1 MQNIIVLL
9 VLALAIFATTGSKVE
24 EKASDGGIFHVK
36 VRTSNIGR
44 IKYEDGE
51 VLLAQNLEK
60 PTDIFFTPFPRV
72 DPSST
77 ECQENELSGQTEL
90 ILSVDLYTSHL
101 IRDVHAYINKRYPT
115 LCNGDV
121 EENMTTKCDVSL
133 LPMNAIRLVQKGLRS
148 NMSRLKYLVDDQWH
162 SNTLLLQSV
171 QFIIYTHNISV
182 CHQARS
188 AIVDRCQMSNFE
200 IQYSLY
206 SEKIVER
213 QIEITSEHVTSSS
226 MFNHIRSQLPTT
238 DIVALTGND
247 FKQLLN
253 EVTDR
258 VTMKLRVQEGFDS
271 FQDPVSIDKLLER
284 QLQFKQ
290 VQLEKADD
298 RLWDSLYWTKE
309 QMRPDRL
316 SKVLNIVF
324 RKESNDS
331 DHFVYDSNAA
341 KNSQKLHLTQHDIDQ
356 FEKLDK
362 FLSTYLRTSSTLGSQ
377 HGQGQGSVSFA
388 IGPYRFD
395 GGGGGSHHSH
405 SQNSQ
410 IPLQNVIIPENA
422 QWIQHGITVA
432 GGNEKGHWL
441 NQLNEPMGLW
451 NSRVV
456 RWPRDA
462 NQIPEI
468 LIANCSCYGLAI
480 DEEGFLYTSNSDEHM
495 IRRWQV
501 GSKQGTIVAGG
512 NGQGNELNQLNTPTS
527 MFVTRNRSLYVADY
541 TNNRVIKWEEGA
553 KQGIVVA
560 GGRGS
565 GSKAMQ
571 LFRPHGV
578 IVDQLGTV
586 YVADYGNHRIMRW
599 PKGAEQGTVLIG
611 EKSPGAQPDQ
621 LNGPVGILF
630 DQKGNLYVGEYSNHR
645 VQRFN
650 IKPHLY
656 S

>member
-36 VRTSNIGR
+36 VRTSNFGR

-188 AIVDRCQMSNFE
+188 ATVDRCQMSNFE

-258 VTMKLRVQEGFDS
+258 
-271 FQDPVSIDKLLER
+271 
-284 QLQFKQ
+284 

-362 FLSTYLRTSSTLGSQ
+362 FLSTYSRTSSTLGSQ
-377 HGQGQGSVSFA
+377 HGQGQGSVSFG
-388 IGPYRFD
+388 IGPYRFG
-395 GGGGGSHHSH
+395 GGGGGSHQSH

-410 IPLQNVIIPENA
+410 SNQGTLDTTNVNNTGQNHLNITRIEGKNDTKYVLSRSVVDSSLAEHFDHVYLEGDIVRPKSIDVHLIKQSSLRMETKLLSHIALVRMRSDVHVLPLRCPI
-422 QWIQHGITVA
+422 H
-432 GGNEKGHWL
+432 KK
-441 NQLNEPMGLW
+441 
-451 NSRVV
+451 
-456 RWPRDA
+456 DA
-462 NQIPEI
+462 NKMINHSR
-468 LIANCSCYGLAI
+468 L
-480 DEEGFLYTSNSDEHM
+480 EE
-495 IRRWQV
+495 R
-501 GSKQGTIVAGG
+501 
-512 NGQGNELNQLNTPTS
+512 
-527 MFVTRNRSLYVADY
+527 
-541 TNNRVIKWEEGA
+541 
-553 KQGIVVA
+553 
-560 GGRGS
+560 
-565 GSKAMQ
+565 
-571 LFRPHGV
+571 
-578 IVDQLGTV
+578 VDQLV
-586 YVADYGNHRIMRW
+586 KIVEKLSNQLGNTSSNMETSFSIRMNQLEEKMKNNDSEIIRRIEAIERNMNQEHDR
-599 PKGAEQGTVLIG
+599 VF
-611 EKSPGAQPDQ
+611 
-621 LNGPVGILF
+621 NGLETIQMNVS
-630 DQKGNLYVGEYSNHR
+630 QE
-645 VQRFN
+645 VQRLEAIQVN
-650 IKPHLY
+650 ISQQYEQLSNRIKCLESKSCHLKNLTEGM
-656 S
+656 